1 MRNFRRMEKI
11 RKIIHVDMDAFY
23 ASVEIRDNP
32 ALRGK
37 PVVVGGLPG
46 TRGVV
51 CTCSY
56 EARRFGIHSAMGIN
70 TAFRL
75 CPGAVFLQPRR
86 EVYAEVSRRIR
97 RIFSDYT
104 DLVEPM
110 SLDEAYLDVS
120 ENKRGIP
127 YATRIAREI
136 RSRIRK
142 ETDGL
147 TASAGVSFNK
157 FFAKIASDYRKPD
170 GLTVI
175 LPEMASAFLDT
186 LPIGKFYGVGK
197 VTEKQFLKMGIRNG
211 SDLKKLT
218 RITLHELFGKN
229 GDFYYEIARGID
241 HREVCAKYERK
252 SLGTEETFE
261 YDVDDT
267 VFLYETLCR
276 QAGEVATELKKRRLS
291 GKTVTLKIKFFDFKT
306 ITRSRSL
313 DFFTNDA
320 ELIAGICG
328 ELLQNSE
335 AGKRKVRLIGVTVSH
350 FPEQDRRKAE
360 GEYYQPLL
368 NLSPLPS

>member
-1 MRNFRRMEKI
+1 
-11 RKIIHVDMDAFY
+11 
-23 ASVEIRDNP
+23 
-32 ALRGK
+32 
-37 PVVVGGLPG
+37 
-46 TRGVV
+46 
-51 CTCSY
+51 
-56 EARRFGIHSAMGIN
+56 
-70 TAFRL
+70 
-75 CPGAVFLQPRR
+75 
-86 EVYAEVSRRIR
+86 
-97 RIFSDYT
+97 
-104 DLVEPM
+104 
-110 SLDEAYLDVS
+110 
-120 ENKRGIP
+120 
-127 YATRIAREI
+127 
-136 RSRIRK
+136 
-142 ETDGL
+142 
-147 TASAGVSFNK
+147 
-157 FFAKIASDYRKPD
+157 
-170 GLTVI
+170 
-175 LPEMASAFLDT
+175 
-186 LPIGKFYGVGK
+186 
-197 VTEKQFLKMGIRNG
+197 MGIRNG

-276 QAGEVATELKKRRLS
+276 QAGEVAAELKKRRLS